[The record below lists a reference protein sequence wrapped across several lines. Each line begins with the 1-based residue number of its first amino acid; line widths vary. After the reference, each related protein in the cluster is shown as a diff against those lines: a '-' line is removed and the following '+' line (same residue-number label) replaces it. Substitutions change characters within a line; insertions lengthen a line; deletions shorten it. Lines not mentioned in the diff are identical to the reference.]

1 MLLVNRTRA
10 IFRSAELGFLG
21 VWVLTCTHT
30 PRRCGQ
36 DCSAGLE
43 VLYLTALRPL
53 RTNWLIVGIFSARS
67 IFRRWANVR
76 RPQLP
81 ILPAKKDF
89 RFRRDA
95 SCKHSSPIEHTKLIS
110 EMSVVQMCRCG
121 VSDRRV
127 FLWRDYV
134 KDCCLQGNLNRGFSP
149 GTGRA

>member
-10 IFRSAELGFLG
+10 ILRSAELGFLG

-53 RTNWLIVGIFSARS
+53 RTNWLIVGIVSALFPS
-67 IFRRWANVR
+67 LQPNVR
-76 RPQLP
+76 WQQSP
-81 ILPAKKDF
+81 IPRQRGFF

-95 SCKHSSPIEHTKLIS
+95 LAKHSSPMKQT
-110 EMSVVQMCRCG
+110 
-121 VSDRRV
+121 
-127 FLWRDYV
+127 
-134 KDCCLQGNLNRGFSP
+134 
-149 GTGRA
+149 